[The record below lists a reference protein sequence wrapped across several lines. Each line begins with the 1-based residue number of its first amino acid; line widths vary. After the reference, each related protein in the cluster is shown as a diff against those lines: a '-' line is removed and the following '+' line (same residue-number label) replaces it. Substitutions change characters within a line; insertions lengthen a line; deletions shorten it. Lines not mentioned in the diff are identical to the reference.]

1 MRDHTS
7 LIAWQEA
14 EAVAITAVRLSR
26 TYWRPPAR
34 AIFDQLLR
42 ASVSAQVN
50 ISEGYAWTDSPT
62 FRRHLQIAYGSAV
75 GCGDLLRLLERTG
88 IVPPAEIAPVSERCG
103 RCQRLILGLYH
114 RVAGKRNAG

>member
-7 LIAWQEA
+7 LLAWQEA
-14 EAVAITAVRLSR
+14 EAVAISAVRLSR
-26 TYWRPPAR
+26 TYWRPSAR

-75 GCGDLLRLLERTG
+75 ECGDLLRLLERTG
-88 IVPPAEIAPVSERCG
+88 LVPPTEIAPVSGRCS
-103 RCQRLILGLYH
+103 RCQRLVLGLYH
-114 RVAGKRNAG
+114 RLAGKLEAG

>member
-14 EAVAITAVRLSR
+14 EAIAIDVVRLSR
-26 TYWRPPAR
+26 TYWRPYAR

-50 ISEGYAWTDSPT
+50 ISEGYAWTNSPT
-62 FRRHLQIAYGSAV
+62 FHRHLLIAYGSAV
-75 GCGDLLRLLERTG
+75 ECGDLLRLLDRTAV
-88 IVPPAEIAPVSERCG
+88 VPSEELAPLIQRSR
-103 RCQRLILGLYH
+103 RCQRLILGLRH
-114 RVAGKRNAG
+114 HLAQTRTSA